1 MIDIK
6 LTQVIN
12 MNNKPITLTNLT
24 PHQVD
29 LLDQM
34 WSLDNMEE
42 IQEWM
47 STLSAKDRV
56 LSRTLM
62 QMVMHETIED
72 LVVEDLSLARDYL
85 TRFQL

>member
-1 MIDIK
+1 
-6 LTQVIN
+6 

-34 WSLDNMEE
+34 WSLDNMQE

-47 STLSAKDRV
+47 NTLSAKDRV
-56 LSRTLM
+56 LCRTLM

-72 LVVEDLSLARDYL
+72 LVVEDLSLAREYL

>member
-1 MIDIK
+1 
-6 LTQVIN
+6 

-34 WSLDNMEE
+34 WALESMREVN
-42 IQEWM
+42 EWL

-62 QMVMHETIED
+62 QMVMQETIED
-72 LVVEDLSLARDYL
+72 LVVEDLSLAREYL

>member
-1 MIDIK
+1 
-6 LTQVIN
+6 
-12 MNNKPITLTNLT
+12 MNNKAITLTNLT
-24 PHQVD
+24 PHHVD
-29 LLDQM
+29 LLDHM
-34 WSLDNMEE
+34 WTLESMQEVE
-42 IQEWM
+42 EWM

>member
-1 MIDIK
+1 
-6 LTQVIN
+6 
-12 MNNKPITLTNLT
+12 MNDKPITLTHLT

-29 LLDQM
+29 LLDQL
-34 WSLDNMEE
+34 WSLES
-42 IQEWM
+42 IQEVDEWL

-62 QMVMHETIED
+62 QMVMQETIED
-72 LVVEDLSLARDYL
+72 LVVEDLSLAREYL

>member
-1 MIDIK
+1 
-6 LTQVIN
+6 

-56 LSRTLM
+56 LCRTLM

-72 LVVEDLSLARDYL
+72 LVVEDLSLAREYL

>member
-1 MIDIK
+1 
-6 LTQVIN
+6 
-12 MNNKPITLTNLT
+12 MNDKPITLTHLT

-29 LLDQM
+29 LLDQL
-34 WSLDNMEE
+34 WSLESM
-42 IQEWM
+42 QEVDEWL

-62 QMVMHETIED
+62 QMVMQETIED
-72 LVVEDLSLARDYL
+72 LVVEDLSLAREYL